1 MELKEILEKNYNQK
15 ETRKRV
21 EIQEKKGGGDGG
33 GGVEIEKYIQ
43 KRNNE
48 RKIDEN
54 FKKTR
59 K

>member
-1 MELKEILEKNYNQK
+1 MELEEILEKNYNQK

-21 EIQEKKGGGDGG
+21 EIQQKEGGGG

-54 FKKTR
+54 F
-59 K
+59 